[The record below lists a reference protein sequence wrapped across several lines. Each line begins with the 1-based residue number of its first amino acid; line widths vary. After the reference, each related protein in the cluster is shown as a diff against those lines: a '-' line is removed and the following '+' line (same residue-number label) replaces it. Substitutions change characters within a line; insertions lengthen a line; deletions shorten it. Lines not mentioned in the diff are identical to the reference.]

1 MIKCN
6 VTIIGR
12 VFRAPEIKNDRE
24 GNPLYSVPPRSR
36 TTVRETR
43 SSPSAFPPN

>member
-24 GNPLYSVPPRSR
+24 GNPFV
-36 TTVRETR
+36 TFGV
-43 SSPSAFPPN
+43 